1 MNLHPHSME
10 KRLPLF
16 LRNIRPER
24 VMALG
29 FLLVILIGAL
39 LLTLPIAS
47 NDNRSVGFHNALF
60 TATSAVCVT
69 GLIVVDTADAYTVFG
84 RVVIMLLIQIGGLG
98 FMVFATLLMIA
109 LGRRISLRNR
119 VLIRESMSANSLG
132 GMVRLSKWFALLAII
147 IELIGACLLSIR
159 FIPML
164 GVRRGIW
171 YSIFHAVSAFC
182 NAGFDMFG
190 GFRSLVGFQH
200 DPLVLLTIAFLI
212 IFGGM
217 GFAVL
222 TELMHNR
229 FRFHK
234 LTLHTKLV
242 VCITGALLVAGTLL
256 ILALEW
262 GNPATL
268 GDPSLN
274 FGDRLLNAFFQSA
287 TLRTAG
293 FASVNQAALTDSGK
307 LISVIWMFIGASP
320 ASTGGG
326 VKTTTIGVVLLMV
339 LSVMRGRDTVSC
351 FGKQLAIGMVRRAIT
366 IVIVSLGIVLT
377 CTMAISISEHGKG
390 KDMLDLVFEATSAFG
405 TVGLTSVN
413 TPTLNTFSQSLLIP
427 VMFFGRVGP
436 LTLALA
442 LASKLENNPKNRI
455 HYPEDKVMIG

>member
-1 MNLHPHSME
+1 MNLHPHSTE

-16 LRNIRPER
+16 LRTIRPER
-24 VMALG
+24 VMVLG
-29 FLLVILIGAL
+29 FLLVILTGAL
-39 LLTLPIAS
+39 LLTLPIAAK
-47 NDNRSVGFHNALF
+47 DNQSVGFHSALF

-119 VLIRESMSANSLG
+119 VLIRESMSANSLA
-132 GMVRLSKWFALLAII
+132 GMVRLSKWFAMLAVI

-164 GVRRGIW
+164 GVKRGIW

-190 GFRSLVGFQH
+190 GFKSLVDFQH
-200 DPLVLLTIAFLI
+200 DPLVLLTIAWLI

-229 FRFHK
+229 FHFHK
-234 LTLHTKLV
+234 LSLHTKLV
-242 VCITGALLVAGTLL
+242 VCITAALLVGGTLL

-262 GNPATL
+262 TNPATL
-268 GDPSLN
+268 GDPSLG

-326 VKTTTIGVVLLMV
+326 VKTTTMGVVLLMV
-339 LSVMRGRDTVSC
+339 LSVIRGRDTVGC
-351 FGKQLAIGMVRRAIT
+351 FGKQLPIGIVRRAIT
-366 IVIVSLGIVLT
+366 LVIISLGIVLT
-377 CTMAISISEHGKG
+377 CTMAMSISEQGKG
-390 KDMLDLVFEATSAFG
+390 KNMLDLVFEATSAFG
-405 TVGLTSVN
+405 TVGLSAVN

-442 LASKLENNPKNRI
+442 LASKLENNPRNRI

>member
-1 MNLHPHSME
+1 MHPHSTE

-16 LRNIRPER
+16 LRTIRPER

-29 FLLVILIGAL
+29 FLLVILTGAL
-39 LLTLPIAS
+39 LLTLPIAA

-84 RVVIMLLIQIGGLG
+84 RIVIMVLIQIGGLG

-119 VLIRESMSANSLG
+119 VLIRESMSANSLA
-132 GMVRLSKWFALLAII
+132 GMVRLSKWFALLAVIM
-147 IELIGACLLSIR
+147 ELIGACLLSIR

-164 GVRRGIW
+164 GVKRGIW

-190 GFRSLVGFQH
+190 GFKSLVDFQH
-200 DPLVLLTIAFLI
+200 DPLVLLTIASLI

-229 FRFHK
+229 FHFHK
-234 LTLHTKLV
+234 LSLHTKLV
-242 VCITGALLVAGTLL
+242 VCITAALLVGGTLL

-262 GNPATL
+262 ANPATL

-274 FGDRLLNAFFQSA
+274 FGDKLLNAFFQSA

-326 VKTTTIGVVLLMV
+326 VKTTTMGVVLLMV

-351 FGKQLAIGMVRRAIT
+351 FGKQLPIGIVRRAIT
-366 IVIVSLGIVLT
+366 LIIISLGIVLT
-377 CTMAISISEHGKG
+377 CTMAMSISEHGKG

-442 LASKLENNPKNRI
+442 LASKLENNPRNRI